1 MDRFPSLDEDD
12 FKDLLIER
20 DPALWTQMEQS
31 RLYAHMRLLRSD
43 GTSLGAGRALSEM
56 WFEWWLENDAELSPM
71 LDETDGGKLED
82 VLTTRYADDFDIFG
96 VGEYSFVKDAARKVP
111 SWMAMH
117 AAWKVRPDVELLRE
131 TGEYAGQVILM
142 MADGASFDEAD
153 AWTRG
158 QGRFA
163 PSNPSAQVHRYRAL
177 VRRGVAPATAMD
189 LLVVNPQRPVWQIL
203 LLHEG
208 MPQDYVD
215 AL

>member
-20 DPALWTQMEQS
+20 DPSLWAQMEQS
-31 RLYAHMRLLRSD
+31 RLYAHMSALRGD
-43 GTSLGAGRALSEM
+43 GASLGAGRALAEM
-56 WFEWWLENDAELSPM
+56 WFEWWLENDAELSPL
-71 LDETDGGKLED
+71 LDETGLGKLENALSD
-82 VLTTRYADDFDIFG
+82 RYADDFDIFG

-117 AAWKVRPDVELLRE
+117 AVWKVRPDVESLRE
-131 TGEYAGQVILM
+131 TGEYAGQVVLM
-142 MADGASFDEAD
+142 MADGATFDEANT
-153 AWTRG
+153 WTRG

-177 VRRGVAPATAMD
+177 VGSGVQPAAAMD
-189 LLVVNPQRPVWQIL
+189 LLVGNPQRPVWQIL